1 MMNEINLMLS
11 QAVRLN
17 DPALVQSLLNQGA
30 QINGNVVYASM
41 GYHMTPLQASA
52 RSGHIQMMNLLI
64 DNGADV
70 NLSNLKGNTALH
82 YAAAFN
88 YAATALLINKGAD
101 LNAFNQWNENP
112 CFWAAQNNQ
121 LEILKLLLDKGAD
134 GLIGNSDLKTPF
146 AMMTDHDNIEGMQI
160 LFALGA
166 DLNAVDG
173 DGTSPLSLA
182 VENRN
187 LDAIKWLH
195 DQSVDLN
202 ASNNILCALK
212 NKDFD
217 IALLLCSWGSKLNL
231 RKNLELSKELNENL
245 DEIIGLHN
253 IHILEKIS
261 GLMHIAAAGYDLIY
275 HAPESAEAQKLVHH
289 VANEL
294 FGSILDLNLD
304 QTKLFESLKGK
315 DITQSLLSIY
325 QLAYLHKGY
334 KEVKDQLEINHPE
347 FCSSVVEFINNVRA
361 SVDPLINHIITNLYI
376 DQKILNQFFE
386 GKKIR
391 DIDQNIS
398 LLKSITQINKEELK
412 INNSDLYRALEAIDP
427 YLQKSITSYQG
438 YKSKSLQYNLFK
450 IGTIGYSQDGNNL
463 AFGIMKNL
471 RLLKDDVFR
480 DFATE
485 YLYDQAL
492 ESLFADLKVSSL
504 PSEYEPAK
512 SIKIQDELIE
522 TAGKFALE
530 E

>member
-11 QAVRLN
+11 KAVRLN
-17 DPALVQSLLNQGA
+17 DLALVQSLLDKGA
-30 QINGNVVYASM
+30 QINENVACASI
-41 GYHMTPLQASA
+41 GYITPLQAAA
-52 RSGHIQMMNLLI
+52 RLGHIQMMNLLI
-64 DNGADV
+64 DKGANV
-70 NLSNLKGNTALH
+70 NLSNPKGNTALH
-82 YAAAFN
+82 YAAAFS
-88 YAATALLINKGAD
+88 YDATALLINKGAD
-101 LNAFNQWNENP
+101 FSALNRWNENP

-121 LEILKLLLDKGAD
+121 LKTLKLLLDKGAD

-166 DLNAVDG
+166 DINAVDG

-195 DQSVDLN
+195 DKGVDLN
-202 ASNNILCALK
+202 ASNNVLCALQ

-217 IALLLCSWGSKLNL
+217 IALLLCSWGAKLNL
-231 RKNLELSKELNENL
+231 QENPELLNALNENL
-245 DEIIGLHN
+245 YEITSIHN

-261 GLMHIAAAGYDLIY
+261 GLMHIAGAGYDLIY

-289 VANEL
+289 LANEL
-294 FGSILDLNLD
+294 FGSIIDLNLD

-325 QLAYLHKGY
+325 QLAYLYKGY

-347 FCSSVVEFINNVRA
+347 FCSNVVEFINNVHTL
-361 SVDPLINHIITNLYI
+361 VDPLINDIITNLYV
-376 DQKILNQFFE
+376 DQKILDQIFE
-386 GKKIR
+386 GKKIG

-398 LLKSITQINKEELK
+398 LLKGITQINKEELK
-412 INNSDLYRALEAIDP
+412 INYPDLYKALKIIDP
-427 YLQKSITSYQG
+427 HLQKSIKNNQE
-438 YKSKSLQYNLFK
+438 YKFKSLQYNLVK
-450 IGTIGYSQDGNNL
+450 IGTIACSYDENNL
-463 AFGIMKNL
+463 ASSTMKEL
-471 RLLKDDVFR
+471 GLLKDDVFQ

-485 YLYDQAL
+485 YLYDQTL
-492 ESLFADLKVSSL
+492 ETLFGDLKVSIL

-522 TAGKFALE
+522 AIGKTYLE
-530 E
+530 